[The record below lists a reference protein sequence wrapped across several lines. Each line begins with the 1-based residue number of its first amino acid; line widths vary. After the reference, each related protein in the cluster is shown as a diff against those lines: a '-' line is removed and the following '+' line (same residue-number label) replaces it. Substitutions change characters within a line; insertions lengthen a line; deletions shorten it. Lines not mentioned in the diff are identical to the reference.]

1 MGRHPPCSRLGWPL
15 SQPVGLC
22 SSIASVLPSGYPVF
36 WQCLELFYT
45 ALPPEGKLLEMWFW
59 GTWLTVEHFTI
70 RASRM
75 NSLLFIPEKSEFHY
89 KTVYIKLLIKHLG
102 WLLESKRP
110 SGTIPRNCLNH
121 LRPCLID
128 TIYHKGQKLQFIQ
141 DVLCVRAC
149 SNFLHTGSLSLYSN
163 SVRVILLILPIA
175 QDKDTGKQR
184 TWLIQTQVDLCSTSS
199 I

>member
-1 MGRHPPCSRLGWPL
+1 MWKIVLFPILPSCQELNFGHYWHSARCCVKFSHIIKAPQAMGRHPPCSRLGWPL

-22 SSIASVLPSGYPVF
+22 SSVASVLPSGYPVF

-45 ALPPEGKLLEMWFW
+45 ALPPEGKLEMWFW

-110 SGTIPRNCLNH
+110 SGTIPR
-121 LRPCLID
+121 
-128 TIYHKGQKLQFIQ
+128 T
-141 DVLCVRAC
+141 V
-149 SNFLHTGSLSLYSN
+149 
-163 SVRVILLILPIA
+163 
-175 QDKDTGKQR
+175 
-184 TWLIQTQVDLCSTSS
+184 
-199 I
+199 